1 MIAHPAFVR
10 HWSRAS
16 ARDGA
21 LDAVRWLAVLAMTID
36 HLCYVL
42 SPRLDGIYVL
52 MRVAVPFTFFWIAGL
67 HALKLAPGTPA
78 RALPWRS
85 LGLMALFAVI
95 AQAPY
100 RMAFGAGT
108 DPLNI
113 LFTLLLGQVLLWG
126 VVRRDPLMVLAPAC
140 MAFTLEVV
148 GLRLCYGMVAIVLP
162 AMVYL
167 GLRSEGVRSAA
178 WQVLTA
184 LTLAYCHMPAKQ
196 TEALLTGQGWVWL
209 SSQAPY
215 AFAMMALVSVWLV
228 PHLYLRLHRWDLH
241 LWHGPRWF
249 FHAYYA
255 GHLVLIAAVAALL
268 K

>member
-1 MIAHPAFVR
+1 MITQPTLVR
-10 HWSRAS
+10 HWSRAN

-21 LDAVRWLAVLAMTID
+21 LDAVRWLAMLAMTVD
-36 HLCYVL
+36 HLCFVM

-52 MRVAVPFTFFWIAGL
+52 MRVLVPFTFFWIAGL
-67 HALKLAPGTPA
+67 HALKLAPGTAA

-85 LGLMALFAVI
+85 LGLMALFGLI
-95 AQAPY
+95 AQLPY
-100 RMAFGAGT
+100 RLAFGTGT

-113 LFTLLLGQVLLWG
+113 LFTLLLAQVLLWG
-126 VVRRDPLMVLAPAC
+126 VVRRDLLMVLGPAC
-140 MAFTLEVV
+140 VAFTLEVT

-162 AMVYL
+162 ALVYL
-167 GLRSEGVRSAA
+167 GLKAGGWKGRA

-196 TEALLTGQGWVWL
+196 TEALLTGRGWVWFTP
-209 SSQAPY
+209 QTAY

-228 PHLYLRLHRWDLH
+228 PHLYRQLQRWDLH

-249 FHAYYA
+249 FHGYYA
-255 GHLVLIAAVAALL
+255 GHLVLIAAVAAA
-268 K
+268 